1 MHLQA
6 TCWQTKISFSY
17 GLQIVVLNFSLSRKK
32 DNKKKTLEKEY
43 TVTQCGKRITQKL
56 QYNGTIW

>member
-32 DNKKKTLEKEY
+32 DNKQKKNAGEGIHSY
-43 TVTQCGKRITQKL
+43 TMRQKNNTKIT
-56 QYNGTIW
+56 I